1 MYFYLQHTTMADT
14 NSSPKATFANQ
25 RDTLQ
30 AALMSLFSG
39 KAEETEADL
48 SKLFTPTFTH
58 YDEDRGKTSDFTAWV
73 AHIRWL
79 REFLTPGSVNLTI
92 TQFLRD
98 GNQLAERHISTT
110 KLPDGNVGA
119 AHTFQFMEIAE
130 DGRIE
135 WIVETVKQGKSVK
148 EGN

>member
-1 MYFYLQHTTMADT
+1 MADT
-14 NSSPKATFANQ
+14 NAPAKATFAS
-25 RDTLQ
+25 RIDTFQ
-30 AALMSLFSG
+30 AALVSLFSG
-39 KAEETEADL
+39 KPEDTEAEI
-48 SKLFTPTFTH
+48 SKIFTPTFKH
-58 YDEDRGKTSDFTAWV
+58 YDEDSGEIKDFTAWV
-73 AHIRWL
+73 AHLRWV
-79 REFLTPGSVNLTI
+79 REILTPGSVSLTV

-110 KLPDGNVGA
+110 KMPSGKISP

-135 WIVETVKQGKSVK
+135 WIVETVKSGASVK

>member
-1 MYFYLQHTTMADT
+1 MADT
-14 NSSPKATFANQ
+14 NALHKTTFANQ

-39 KAEETEADL
+39 KAEETEVDL
-48 SKLFTPTFTH
+48 SKLFTPTFKH
-58 YDEDRGKTSDFTAWV
+58 YDEDGGKTSDFSAWV

-79 REFLTPGSVNLTI
+79 REILTPGSVNLTV

-110 KLPDGNVGA
+110 KKPNGNLDT

-130 DGRIE
+130 HGRIE
-135 WIVETVKQGKSVK
+135 WIVETVKQRKSVK

>member
-1 MYFYLQHTTMADT
+1 MANT
-14 NSSPKATFANQ
+14 NAPFQTTFAYQ

-48 SKLFTPTFTH
+48 SKLFTPTFKH
-58 YDEDRGKTSDFTAWV
+58 YDEDGHKIQDFTAWV

-79 REFLTPGSVNLTI
+79 REILTPGSVNLTI
-92 TQFLRD
+92 TQFLCD

-110 KLPDGNVGA
+110 KMPDGILSA
-119 AHTFQFMEIAE
+119 AHTFQFMEIAK

-135 WIVETVKQGKSVK
+135 WIVETVKRGKSIK
-148 EGN
+148 EEY